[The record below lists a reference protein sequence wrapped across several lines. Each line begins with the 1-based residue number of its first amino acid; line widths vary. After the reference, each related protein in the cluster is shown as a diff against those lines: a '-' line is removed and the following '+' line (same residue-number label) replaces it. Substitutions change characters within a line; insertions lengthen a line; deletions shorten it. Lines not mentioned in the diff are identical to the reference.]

1 MKTTGEELVQLWEV
15 GHDPNMAI
23 ILDCH
28 KVAKD
33 DPAAANLPAM
43 GDDLLVKLLIKNGI
57 DPDGVV
63 RQHLNNFIAH
73 AVGKYERGEC
83 RRVERL
89 RDIVQQ
95 NPILRGEM

>member
-28 KVAKD
+28 KVAKE
-33 DPAAANLPAM
+33 DPAAANPPAM
-43 GDDLLVKLLIKNGI
+43 GDDLLVRLLIKNGI

-63 RQHLNNFIAH
+63 RQHLNNVLAH
-73 AVGKYERGEC
+73 EVEKYERGEC

-89 RDIVQQ
+89 RDIVQK
-95 NPILRGEM
+95 NPILQGEM

>member
-1 MKTTGEELVQLWEV
+1 MKTTGEELAQLWEL

-33 DPAAANLPAM
+33 DPAAANLTNM
-43 GDDLLVKLLIKNGI
+43 GDDLLVKLLIKKGI
-57 DPDGVV
+57 ETDGVV
-63 RQHLNNFIAH
+63 RQHLNNFIAYE
-73 AVGKYERGEC
+73 VGLYERGEC
-83 RRVERL
+83 LRVERL

>member
-1 MKTTGEELVQLWEV
+1 MKTTGEELVQLWEL

-28 KVAKD
+28 KVAKE
-33 DPAAANLPAM
+33 DPAAANLTKM

-57 DPDGVV
+57 ETDGVV
-63 RQHLNNFIAH
+63 RQHLNDFIAH
-73 AVGKYERGEC
+73 EVGLYERGEC

>member
-1 MKTTGEELVQLWEV
+1 MRWSKYFQTKFQIRPKTTEICIS
-15 GHDPNMAI
+15 HDSS
-23 ILDCH
+23 LTHRDYS
-28 KVAKD
+28 
-33 DPAAANLPAM
+33 AAANLTAM

-73 AVGKYERGEC
+73 EVGKYKRGEC

-89 RDIVQQ
+89 RDIVQK